1 MENITNIEI
10 KKGIHLHLIHTPKFK
25 TNLLAVFLTTPL
37 QKETVT
43 ANSLIP
49 AVLRRGSMHM
59 PTQEEIS
66 IALEEMYGASFDC
79 GIDKIGDDQVL
90 KFYMETIH
98 NEFLP
103 QKEDIL
109 KRAIDLTFEIIF
121 HPVLVD
127 NAFQKEYVESEKNN
141 LKQVIEGRKD
151 NKASYAL
158 DRCIEEMYPNMP
170 YSLYKYGKIEDI
182 ESLQPK
188 QLYMQYQKLLKEC
201 KIDIFLSGNIEDDVK
216 DKIVSNPL
224 IQGLEERNPIYI
236 VNNLENRKKEKKEEQ
251 VITEKMDIN
260 QGKLILGLDILEETE
275 KDKYTALVYNAIL
288 GGTPTSK
295 MFQNVR
301 EKNSLAYTASS
312 SFIRQKANI
321 FIKCG
326 IDIPNFEKAVKIIK
340 QQIEDMKK
348 GEFSDK
354 NIEEA
359 KNNIISTIRFIPEEQ
374 DTELMYYFSQELSGY
389 KMQWE
394 EYMEKIKQVSKE
406 EIIELAKRVQ
416 INTVYFLKNE

>member
-1 MENITNIEI
+1 MNNITHLEI
-10 KKGIHLHLIHTPKFK
+10 KKGIYLHRIHTPKFK

-37 QKETVT
+37 LKETVT
-43 ANSLIP
+43 MNSLIP
-49 AVLRRGSMHM
+49 AVLRRGTGKM

-79 GIDKIGDDQVL
+79 GIDKIGEDQIL
-90 KFYMETIH
+90 KFYLEMIH

-109 KRAIDLTFEIIF
+109 KKAIDLTFEIIF
-121 HPVLVD
+121 NPVLE
-127 NAFQKEYVESEKNN
+127 NHAFQKEYVESEKNN

-158 DRCIEEMYPNMP
+158 DRCIEEMYSNMP
-170 YSLYKYGKIEDI
+170 YSLYKYGKVEDI
-182 ESLQPK
+182 EKIQAL
-188 QLYMQYQKLLKEC
+188 QLYEQYQKLLKEC
-201 KIDIFLSGNIEDDVK
+201 RIDIFISGNVGEDEK
-216 DKIVSNPL
+216 NQIINNPFI
-224 IQGLEERNPIYI
+224 IQLEPREAKYMINS
-236 VNNLENRKKEKKEEQ
+236 LENRKKEKREEKI
-251 VITEKMDIN
+251 ITEKMDIN
-260 QGKLILGLDILEETE
+260 QGKLILGLDLLKETE
-275 KDKYTALVYNAIL
+275 DDKYTALVYNAIL

-312 SFIRQKANI
+312 SYIKQKANI

-326 IDIPNFEKAVKIIK
+326 IDIPNFEKALKIIK
-340 QQIEDMKK
+340 EQVEDMKK

-359 KNNIISTIRFIPEEQ
+359 KTNIISTIRSIPEEQ

-389 KMQWE
+389 KMNHE
-394 EYMEKIKQVSKE
+394 KYIEKINQVSKE
-406 EIIELAKRVQ
+406 DIVELAKRVQ
-416 INTVYFLKNE
+416 INTVYFLTNE